1 MKAAATTLIALLIAG
16 AMAFYV
22 SIRSK
27 TRHLTETPPQKV
39 QLVNGTN
46 VMRFPVV
53 QGRYLLRIGRPD
65 MEPVAF
71 TFHVLGRIDTPSGPI
86 TIDETYAPRPELL
99 SKQVSGGHI
108 SRVLEITNHSG
119 HIGVEVVTSFPEA
132 QSLTCTFHGI
142 K

>member
-1 MKAAATTLIALLIAG
+1 MKVAATTLIALLIAG
-16 AMAFYV
+16 AMALYV

-39 QLVNGTN
+39 KLVNGTN

-65 MEPVAF
+65 MEPAAF

-99 SKQVSGGHI
+99 SKQVSGGQI
-108 SRVLEITNHSG
+108 SRALEITNHPS
-119 HIGVEVVTSFPEA
+119 HVGVEVVASFPEA
-132 QSLTCTFHGI
+132 ESLTCTFHGI